1 MELSEAIALIQ
12 NDHLPPSG
20 PGIWA
25 DLGCG
30 SGMFTFALAHL
41 LKPGSTIHA
50 VDKDPVILKPLP
62 NPNGI
67 AIHTLQLDFV
77 ADTLPLPPLDGI
89 LMANSLHFVSDKITL
104 LNKLTACLKPG
115 GCFLI
120 VEYDT
125 DRPTP
130 PWVPYPLSFQALQPF
145 FVRHGLTSVQ
155 KLGER
160 ISAYRRANMYAAWIG
175 MRDEEWPSVI
185 IS

>member
-50 VDKDPVILKPLP
+50 VDRDPVVLKPLP

-89 LMANSLHFVSDKITL
+89 LMANSLHFVSDKKAL

-125 DRPTP
+125 DRPVQL
-130 PWVPYPLSFQALQPF
+130 WVPYPISFKSLQPLF
-145 FVRHGLTSVQ
+145 FSHGLTSVQ

-160 ISAYRRANMYAAWIG
+160 TSAYGRANMYAALIG
-175 MRDEEWPSVI
+175 MRSEE
-185 IS
+185 